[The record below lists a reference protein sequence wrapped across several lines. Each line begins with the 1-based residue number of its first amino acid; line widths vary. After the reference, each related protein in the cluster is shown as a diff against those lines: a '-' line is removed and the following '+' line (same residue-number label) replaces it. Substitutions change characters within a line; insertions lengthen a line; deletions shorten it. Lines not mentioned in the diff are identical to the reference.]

1 MKIITVNVPES
12 DVEAMAKLVGN
23 EGLYPSRS
31 ELIRVAVRE
40 YLIKQL
46 KNAHEVSQTLQ
57 STTDAKIIM
66 EKVGTTEYIKIPIG
80 PTESPANI
88 PQYKTFKIIEKD

>member
-12 DVEAMAKLVGN
+12 DVEAMANLVGD

-46 KNAHEVSQTLQ
+46 KIARKVSQTAEK
-57 STTDAKIIM
+57 TTAQKIIT
-66 EKVGTTEYIKIPIG
+66 EKVGSTEYIKIPIG
-80 PTESPANI
+80 PTENLANN
-88 PQYKTFKIIEKD
+88 PQYKTYKIITKE